1 MKKFLSY
8 VLALLAEILATAF
21 LLTFGIVIAG
31 AFGFEFNSID
41 DLDTALL
48 IGALAL
54 LSSFAVMVAVK
65 CIFAKVNSAESEP
78 TQAAASA
85 DADADNT
92 NDEDN
97 QTDIRRE

>member
-54 LSSFAVMVAVK
+54 LSSFAVLILAK
-65 CIFAKVNSAESEP
+65 CIFAK
-78 TQAAASA
+78 A
-85 DADADNT
+85 DADECEPVQTTEPSDDSADNT
-92 NDEDN
+92 
-97 QTDIRRE
+97 TDKK